1 MNLKIMRI
9 CLIVL
14 VAASVALLSG
24 CVTKKEFRTSV
35 KDQDDKIQTV
45 QGGVEANERRISEL
59 RTETKAEVVR
69 LDGKADSAMA
79 TGKEALTK
87 AELAEKLAKGKLIY
101 EVTLSNDAVKF
112 GFNQATLSD
121 EAKNVLDDLAGKVKA
136 QNKALYVEIQGHTDS
151 IGSEDYNMKLGEKRA
166 EAVRR
171 YMNEVQGIPLHAIS
185 AVSYGESKPVAD
197 NDTKDGRNA
206 NRRVVIRVLE

>member
-14 VAASVALLSG
+14 VAASVALLGG
-24 CVTKKEFRTSV
+24 CVTKKEFRTTV

-45 QGGVEANERRISEL
+45 QSGVEANERRISEL
-59 RTETKAEVVR
+59 RTETKAEVAR

-121 EAKNVLDDLAGKVKA
+121 EAKNILDDLAGKVKA

-171 YMNEVQGIPLHAIS
+171 YMNEIQGIPLHVMS